1 MQTVDR
7 RAAAW
12 EVSDDSAA
20 LVTSSGGFTQM
31 NEVTSKPD
39 RARAPSAAAAA
50 PLVVGVG
57 ASAGGLEAITAL
69 LRGLPG
75 DAPVGLVVQHLDPS
89 QAKALPELLARQ
101 TSLKVITAADGAL
114 VEAGQVHITPP
125 NAELRISNG
134 RLQVMQRPAGGA
146 QSPLDNFFDSL
157 ARDRGRAA
165 AGVVLSGTGAD
176 GSQGVC
182 ALRRAGASTFAQ
194 DKSALHPDMP
204 QAATA
209 TGCVDQVLTPA
220 EIAERLIQQTEEAA
234 HTREGGTDD
243 AVVIAQASSILRR
256 ATGTDFSSYKPS
268 TVRRR
273 LQRRMALGQHA
284 SLMRYLEV
292 LERDAL
298 EVNALAE
305 DLLIHVTSFFRDPA
319 VFTTLSTQ
327 VLPRLIAEKAPGE
340 ALRVWVPGCSSG
352 EEVYS
357 LVMALSELTEASG
370 REVQL
375 KVFGTDLSE
384 KVIERA
390 RSAVFPESIVA
401 QVSLARLERFFV
413 RTDLP
418 NGQPGFQIRKELR
431 EQCVFARQDVTRD
444 PPFSNLDL
452 VSCRNL
458 MIYLS
463 SEAQRQL
470 VPTLHYALRVGG
482 VLMLGAAETPGSH
495 PGFEVVDANHRIYR
509 RGSHPSRGE
518 LLMKEPRWPGSPRVP
533 PPQPPRSDVQREAD
547 RAVLATHAPP
557 GVVVTESLTVVQFR
571 GATGPF
577 LEPSPG
583 AATLDLLKLAREELR
598 VDLRAV
604 LEQARQT
611 NAPARSEPRTLK
623 GPAARRVIIEVL
635 PLLPPAVVERH
646 FIVLFDDAP
655 EAARPTSGGEGLER
669 GQERGQERGLE
680 RVGERGVEEALRRE
694 LASTRAYLQSVIEQL
709 EAGNEELRAANEE
722 VISSNQELHSTNRK
736 METARQQLRAS
747 NELLFTLNGE
757 MALRNSEAMR
767 LSDDLTNVLN
777 SVGIAIVILSRD
789 SRIRRFTPAAGRL
802 LNLIAA
808 DVGRPISDIKSNL
821 RAPDL
826 MQLVSDVQDRLVPR
840 ERTVTDDTGHW
851 YQLSVR
857 PYFAG
862 DGGVDGTVITVVDV
876 DAIQRGKTLLAE
888 ALDYAEGIV
897 DTVREPL
904 LVLDEHRK
912 VRSANRS
919 FYRKFQVARED
930 LEGKPFEQL
939 GNPRWVPP
947 VLSAALDRLAAQPVS
962 EDARVDDTPARFAG
976 RSMLV
981 SGRPLIR
988 TGQAPWVLLA
998 FEDLTEQ
1005 MRSDA
1010 AVRRSERALREML
1023 GAASEAILIANGN
1036 GLITYANEMAA
1047 RTFGYPLEELT
1058 GLSIE
1063 RLVPEERG
1071 GEQQEQEE
1079 IFTPAPGTGSTGS
1092 VIGANREVRGR
1103 KKDGTLFPAE
1113 VGLSVME
1120 GEQGPLVVAFV
1131 SDVTARH
1138 EAEARISAYKKN
1150 LQEMAFD
1157 AALVEERQRRK
1168 LAMDLH
1174 DNIGQTLALSQI
1186 RLKAAQSALAAENST
1201 AGARDLAEGIKLIA
1215 TAITDTR
1222 ELTFELSP
1230 PVLYDLG
1237 LPSAVAW
1244 LGEQLESQHHL
1255 HVVVEAD
1262 SPFEKL
1268 EDETAGLLF
1277 RAVRECLTNVVKH
1290 ARTGEA
1296 HVAIHRH
1303 EGMLTVVVGD
1313 QGAGFDPVKLQKYGA
1328 AKGFGLFSVR
1338 EQIMR
1343 LGGTF
1348 DASSSPETGTRITL
1362 QIPLN
1367 DRKK

>member
-1 MQTVDR
+1 
-7 RAAAW
+7 
-12 EVSDDSAA
+12 
-20 LVTSSGGFTQM
+20 
-31 NEVTSKPD
+31 
-39 RARAPSAAAAA
+39 
-50 PLVVGVG
+50 VVGVG
-57 ASAGGLEAITAL
+57 ASAGGLEAISAL

-75 DAPVGLVVQHLDPS
+75 DAPVGLVVLQHPDAKQLPS
-89 QAKALPELLARQ
+89 GEATLAELLARH
-101 TSLKVITAADGAL
+101 TSLKVMTATDGAL
-114 VEAGQVHITPP
+114 VEAGQVHVTPP
-125 NAELRISNG
+125 GAELRIANG
-134 RLQVMQRPAGGA
+134 RLQLVPSAA
-146 QSPLDNFFDSL
+146 PHLPIDNFFDSL
-157 ARDRGRAA
+157 ARDRGRGA
-165 AGVVLSGTGAD
+165 AGVVLSGNGAD

-194 DKSALHPDMP
+194 DKSALHSGMP
-204 QAATA
+204 EAATA

-220 EIAERLIQQTEEAA
+220 QIATRLIQQTEAA
-234 HTREGGTDD
+234 AACTSSGDD
-243 AVVIAQASSILRR
+243 AVVIAEASSILRR

-273 LQRRMALGQHA
+273 LLRRMALGGHS
-284 SLMRYLEV
+284 SLPKYLET
-292 LERDAL
+292 LERNPA
-298 EVNALAE
+298 EVGALAE
-305 DLLIHVTSFFRDPA
+305 DLLIHVTGFFRDPD
-319 VFTTLSTQ
+319 VFTALSSS
-327 VLPRLIAEKAPGE
+327 VFPRLIADKPAGE

-357 LVMALSELTEASG
+357 LVMALSEVISASS
-370 REVQL
+370 REVPL
-375 KVFGTDLSE
+375 KVFGTDLSD
-384 KVIERA
+384 KAIERA
-390 RSAVFPESIVA
+390 RAATYSESISSH
-401 QVSLARLERFFV
+401 VSPARLQRFFQSV
-413 RTDLP
+413 EL
-418 NGQPGFQIRKELR
+418 QPRQYGWQIRKEVRDL
-431 EQCVFARQDVTRD
+431 CVFARQDITRD

-463 SEAQRQL
+463 TEAQRQL

-482 VLMLGAAETPGSH
+482 VLLLGAAETTGSH
-495 PGFEVVDANHRIYR
+495 PGFEVVDSPRRIYR
-509 RGSHPSRGE
+509 RGAYPSRAD
-518 LLMKEPRWPGSPRVP
+518 LLMNEPRRAAPSLVARASAVQPAPG
-533 PPQPPRSDVQREAD
+533 DVNKEAD
-547 RAVLATHAPP
+547 RVVLAAHAPP
-557 GVVVTESLTVVQFR
+557 GVVVTDELVIVQFR
-571 GATGPF
+571 GATGPY
-577 LEPSPG
+577 LEPAPG
-583 AATLDLLKLAREELR
+583 AATLDLLRLVRQELR

-604 LEQARQT
+604 LEQVRQT
-611 NAPARSEPRTLK
+611 GERAQSEPRVLP
-623 GPAARRVIIEVL
+623 GEQNRRVSIEVL
-635 PLLPPAVVERH
+635 PLGPPAVNERH
-646 FIVLFDDAP
+646 FIVLFRDAP
-655 EAARPTSGGEGLER
+655 ALEPHHEGPAQLSVEKAQR
-669 GQERGQERGLE
+669 A
-680 RVGERGVEEALRRE
+680 VEEALRKE

-722 VISSNQELHSTNRK
+722 VVSSNQELQSTNQE
-736 METARQQLRAS
+736 MQTAREELRAT
-747 NELLFTLNGE
+747 NEELSTVNGE
-757 MALRNSEAMR
+757 MAQRNTEALRV
-767 LSDDLTNVLN
+767 SDDLTNVLN
-777 SVGIAIVILSRD
+777 SVGIAIVLLGPD
-789 SRIRRFTPAAGRL
+789 SRIRRFTPSAGRL
-802 LNLIAA
+802 LNLIAT
-808 DVGRPISDIKSNL
+808 DVGRPLSDIKPNL

-826 MQLVSDVQDRLVPR
+826 LQLVGDVQDRLMPR
-840 ERTVTDDTGHW
+840 ERTVTDEAGHW
-851 YQLSVR
+851 YQLTVR
-857 PYFAG
+857 PYLTA
-862 DGGVDGTVITVVDV
+862 DGRVDGTVLTVVDV

-897 DTVREPL
+897 DTVRDPL

-919 FYRKFQVARED
+919 FYRKFQVRREE

-947 VLSAALDRLAAQPVS
+947 VLIAALDRLAAHPAV
-962 EDARVDDTPARFAG
+962 EDARLEDTPSRFAG

-981 SGRPLIR
+981 SGRPLLR
-988 TGQAPWVLLA
+988 PGQPPWVLLA

-1058 GLSIE
+1058 GTSIE
-1063 RLVPEERG
+1063 KLVPEDRRE
-1071 GEQQEQEE
+1071 EQPEPEE
-1079 IFTPAPGTGSTGS
+1079 MFTPPNGVPAAPGG

-1186 RLKAAQSALAAENST
+1186 RLKAAQAALGAGDG

-1237 LPSAVAW
+1237 LPAAVSW

-1255 HVVVEAD
+1255 HVSVEAD
-1262 SPFEKL
+1262 EPFEKL

-1290 ARTGEA
+1290 ARTREA
-1296 HVAIHRH
+1296 QVSIHR
-1303 EGMLTVVVGD
+1303 EAATLTVVVAD
-1313 QGAGFDPVKLQKYGA
+1313 QGAGFDPEKLKKYGT

-1343 LGGTF
+1343 LGGVF
-1348 DASSSPETGTRITL
+1348 EASSNPESGTRITL

-1367 DRKK
+1367 DRKNDRKK

>member
-1 MQTVDR
+1 
-7 RAAAW
+7 
-12 EVSDDSAA
+12 
-20 LVTSSGGFTQM
+20 M

-75 DAPVGLVVQHLDPS
+75 DAPVGLVVLQHVDLKHSPQQQS
-89 QAKALPELLARQ
+89 LSELLARQ
-101 TSLKVITAADGAL
+101 TSLKVVTATDGAL
-114 VEAGQVHITPP
+114 VEAGQVHVTPP
-125 NAELRISNG
+125 GAELRIVDG
-134 RLQVMQRPAGGA
+134 RLQLAPRSADAAHLPI
-146 QSPLDNFFDSL
+146 DHFFDSL
-157 ARDRGRAA
+157 ARDRGRGA

-176 GSQGVC
+176 GAQGVC

-194 DKSALHPDMP
+194 DKSALHTAMP
-204 QAATA
+204 EAATA
-209 TGCVDQVLTPA
+209 TGCIDQVLTPA
-220 EIAERLIQQTEEAA
+220 EIAARLLRQTEDAA
-234 HTREGGTDD
+234 GRESAGGDD
-243 AVVIAQASSILRR
+243 AAVIAEATSILRR
-256 ATGTDFSSYKPS
+256 VTGTDFSSYKPS

-273 LQRRMALGQHA
+273 LHRRLALGQHG
-284 SLMRYLEV
+284 SLARYLEV
-292 LERDAL
+292 LERDPA
-298 EVNALAE
+298 EVTALAE
-305 DLLIHVTSFFRDPA
+305 DLLIHVTNFFRDPE
-319 VFTTLSTQ
+319 VFTALSSQ
-327 VLPRLIAEKAPGE
+327 VLPRVIAERHRGE
-340 ALRVWVPGCSSG
+340 PLRVWVPGCSSG

-357 LVMALSELTEASG
+357 LVIVLSELLSAAG
-370 REVQL
+370 RPMEL
-375 KVFGTDLSE
+375 KVFGTDLSD
-384 KVIERA
+384 KAIEQARA
-390 RSAVFPESIVA
+390 AIYPESISSH
-401 QVSLARLERFFV
+401 VSPERLERFFQRV
-413 RTDLP
+413 ALRG
-418 NGQPGFQIRKELR
+418 GQPGYQLRKEARDL
-431 EQCVFARQDVTRD
+431 CVFAKQDITRD

-463 SEAQRQL
+463 TEAQRQL
-470 VPTLHYALRVGG
+470 VPTLHYGLRVGG
-482 VLMLGAAETPGSH
+482 VLLLGAAETPGAH
-495 PGFEVVDANHRIYR
+495 PGFEVVDATSRIFR
-509 RGSHPSRGE
+509 RGAHPSRAE
-518 LLMKEPRWPGSPRVP
+518 LLMNEPRRPGRLVSPAPVVRAAASLP
-533 PPQPPRSDVQREAD
+533 DVQREAD
-547 RAVLATHAPP
+547 RAVLAVHAPP
-557 GVVVTESLTVVQFR
+557 GVVVNDDLVIVQFR
-571 GATGPF
+571 GATGTF
-577 LEPSPG
+577 LEPAPG
-583 AATLDLLKLAREELR
+583 AATLELLKLAREELR

-611 NAPARSEPRTLK
+611 GARAQSEPRALGAPEHRSVT
-623 GPAARRVIIEVL
+623 IEVL
-635 PLLPPAVVERH
+635 PLLPPTVSRRH
-646 FIVLFDDAP
+646 FIVLFRDAP
-655 EAARPTSGGEGLER
+655 SQKPALPAEQGA
-669 GQERGQERGLE
+669 
-680 RVGERGVEEALRRE
+680 VEEALRRE

-722 VISSNQELHSTNRK
+722 VVSNNQELQSTNHEMR
-736 METARQQLRAS
+736 TAREELRAT
-747 NELLFTLNGE
+747 NEELFTVNGE
-757 MALRNSEAMR
+757 MAQRNSEVMR
-767 LSDDLTNVLN
+767 VSDDLANVLN
-777 SVGIAIVILSRD
+777 SVGIAIVLLGRD
-789 SRIRRFTPAAGRL
+789 LRIRRFTPPAGRL
-802 LNLIAA
+802 LNLIAT
-808 DVGRPISDIKSNL
+808 DVGRPISDIKPNL

-826 MQLVSDVQDRLVPR
+826 LQLVNDVQERLVPR
-840 ERTVTDDTGHW
+840 ERTVTDESGHW
-851 YQLSVR
+851 YQLTVR
-857 PYFAG
+857 PYLTA
-862 DGGVDGTVITVVDV
+862 DGRVDGTVLTVVDV

-897 DTVREPL
+897 DTVRDPL

-919 FYRKFQVARED
+919 FYRKFQVSREE

-947 VLSAALDRLAAQPVS
+947 VLIAALDRLAAHPAT
-962 EDARVDDTPARFAG
+962 EDARLEDTPSRFAG

-981 SGRPLIR
+981 SGRPLLR
-988 TGQAPWVLLA
+988 AGQPPWVLLA

-1047 RTFGYPLEELT
+1047 RTFGYPLDELT
-1058 GLSIE
+1058 GMSIE
-1063 RLVPEERG
+1063 RLVPEERR
-1071 GEQQEQEE
+1071 EEPQEPEE
-1079 IFTPAPGTGSTGS
+1079 LFTPPHGGPAAEAAGAGDGATGALGS
-1092 VIGANREVRGR
+1092 NREVRGR
-1103 KKDGTLFPAE
+1103 RKDGTLFPAE

-1174 DNIGQTLALSQI
+1174 DNIGQTLALAQI
-1186 RLKAAQSALAAENST
+1186 RLKAAQSAAAPADHA
-1201 AGARDLAEGIKLIA
+1201 AGFARDLAEGIKLIA

-1237 LPSAVAW
+1237 LPAAVAW

-1255 HVVVEAD
+1255 HVTVEAD
-1262 SPFEKL
+1262 EPFEKL

-1290 ARTGEA
+1290 ARTHEA
-1296 HVAIHRH
+1296 QVSIHRH
-1303 EGMLTVVVGD
+1303 DGTLTVVVAD
-1313 QGAGFDPVKLQKYGA
+1313 QGAGFDSVKLKKYEA

-1348 DASSSPETGTRITL
+1348 EASSSPESGTRITL